1 MIEVLPISVHEEGET
16 RLIFNARIRSEAVV
30 MMFLLLVYVLL

>member
-1 MIEVLPISVHEEGET
+1 MIEVLPISIHEEGET

-30 MMFLLLVYVLL
+30 MFLPLVYALL